1 MEFLFFLW
9 YTIFKPKVKFGMSEE
24 CVIML
29 TIEEITN
36 RLKPIFSSHDIQKVV
51 LFGSHA
57 KGQATNGSDVDLVI
71 DSDINGI
78 PFLSLRIKLKDALE
92 REVDLL
98 LRKWIDKDSAIY
110 VNVENEGVLI
120 YEQG

>member
-1 MEFLFFLW
+1 
-9 YTIFKPKVKFGMSEE
+9 
-24 CVIML
+24 ML